1 MDFVDSPMAYP
12 FSLMAILIHDD
23 FLKVRKYNA
32 HCRGK
37 KLSRHT
43 ESVLYYS
50 YLSGE
55 YRS

>member
-32 HCRGK
+32 HYKGK
-37 KLSRHT
+37 NLSNRT
-43 ESVLYYS
+43 ESVLYYL

-55 YRS
+55 YGS